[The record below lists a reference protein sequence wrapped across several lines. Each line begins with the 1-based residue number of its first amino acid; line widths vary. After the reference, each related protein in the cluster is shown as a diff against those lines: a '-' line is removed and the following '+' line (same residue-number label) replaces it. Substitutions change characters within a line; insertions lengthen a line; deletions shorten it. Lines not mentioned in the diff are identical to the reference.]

1 MYKNLKDNVPNEKHQ
16 IDPKTIGGSLK
27 IINPNLTHN
36 RHNHIISGKCNRRA
50 QEYVLYPQKYSNTL
64 LIKTNSRAAK
74 DIKYQNTDRRKNC
87 QAILKNHKNSHMKSN
102 THLCYEEKQTEVTW
116 KNRSLLLH
124 ENHFKKSNRNV
135 CLTVKLRF
143 F

>member
-102 THLCYEEKQTEVTW
+102 THTYVMKRNKQKSLGKIEVCCFMKTTSKNPTEM
-116 KNRSLLLH
+116 
-124 ENHFKKSNRNV
+124 FA
-135 CLTVKLRF
+135 
-143 F
+143 